1 MRLFV
6 GNFPW
11 STDDDELREVFAE
24 VGEVVSCQIIM
35 DRETGKSRGFG
46 FVEMGSPAEGDD
58 AIAHLNGAKMGGRPL
73 RVTEAHERARR

>member
-11 STDDDELREVFAE
+11 STDDDELRSVFAE
-24 VGEVVSCQIIM
+24 IGEVVSCQVIM

-58 AIAHLNGAKMGGRPL
+58 AIAQLNGTKMGGRSL
-73 RVTEAHERARR
+73 RVTEAHERQGR

>member
-1 MRLFV
+1 MFV

-46 FVEMGSPAEGDD
+46 FVEMGSAAEGDD
-58 AIAHLNGAKMGGRPL
+58 AIAQLNGTKMGGRSL
-73 RVTEAHERARR
+73 RVTEAHERTGR

>member
-11 STDDDELREVFAE
+11 STDYDELRSVFQE

-58 AIAHLNGAKMGGRPL
+58 AITQLNGAKMGGRLL
-73 RVTEAHERARR
+73 RVTEAHERARQ